1 MTLIPRPHP
10 CLCCSCPECGAVFM
24 ASALN
29 EEYNDD
35 SDANKYLLNQI
46 AGYAGK
52 GFNVSVKDVSE
63 YKMYYCE
70 HVKAL
75 KDK

>member
-1 MTLIPRPHP
+1 
-10 CLCCSCPECGAVFM
+10 M